1 MLLFSVSTS
10 YWDDIK
16 ISCFLSKLHVKN
28 TTTRRRYSKK
38 GKEVSWKKLED
49 GKKEWKK
56 ESKEWEEKQ
65 VPKHHGTIWWWW
77 TRRTTEITMNNW
89 CPWTW
94 WKHLFNQN
102 KQMIPQYNIWFCLF
116 FYLLHITFC
125 FYVSSLQFILYSFFS
140 SFFNHHHNLSSSLQV
155 KANLVHH
162 HHMTWNDLVII
173 K

>member
-1 MLLFSVSTS
+1 MLRIQQPEGDTA
-10 YWDDIK
+10 K
-16 ISCFLSKLHVKN
+16 E
-28 TTTRRRYSKK
+28 
-38 GKEVSWKKLED
+38 GKEVSWKKLGD
-49 GKKEWKK
+49 GKKERMK

-102 KQMIPQYNIWFCLF
+102 KQMILQYDIWFCPF

-125 FYVSSLQFILYSFFS
+125 FYVSSLQFLYSFFS